1 MRLALALAL
10 VVTQFTAA
18 QAQEIIDR
26 TKQIKCSARDTVFSY
41 FRDRHGETAMWSGFT
56 VHDTQLT
63 LIINKE
69 TRSWTMIEH
78 TPEIACVLSAGEEHT
93 SSRVDF

>member
-10 VVTQFTAA
+10 MQFTAV
-18 QAQEIIDR
+18 QAEPVIDV
-26 TKQIKCSARDTVFSY
+26 TKQIKCAAPDSVFGY
-41 FRDRHGETAMWSGFT
+41 FRDRHGETALWLGYT

-78 TPEIACVLSAGEEHT
+78 TPEMACVLAAGEEHT